1 MGNDERD
8 QLLRRFMKVVGEPA
22 GSDFFD
28 EEELVELFDYT
39 GDLGDDFLRIEVL
52 LWGARLYPESVAL
65 SERRAALYYDL
76 GNDSALQKVMKN
88 VPDSSVL
95 KRILSLRASGP
106 DSAAA
111 QAEMEAILHSVKD
124 FKDEEII
131 RFVQTGC
138 ELGLYSWLKEH
149 KAQIVARCSFPQ
161 SFLYELIPYAEEN
174 GDYDYIIQ
182 LLEELTDLEPFNSEF
197 WEMLADYL
205 DIHFSDAEKTL
216 NAAEYALAID
226 PDSMKAAVLKA
237 SAMYQLKQPFKDI
250 EQILRNAMTSHPDE
264 NSPVHLLADL
274 YASEKRLDDAIDLL
288 KEYVSAHPNDRVTLS
303 YLISGTQGKLD
314 EKYLRHF
321 YELEKPDY
329 DQLVEWSR
337 SALQQFRP
345 IVALEI
351 LKLVSKDDFMTNDEP
366 HQLLITA
373 LYAARE
379 YTQVRERFMVYKMLC
394 ETSSMLFNMNVGVL
408 YALSAL
414 AWADTPEK
422 CMEAIDVIEWMEN
435 GAAQCAT
442 EQPCMSVQ
450 EAITRNGVKEY
461 LSKIKAML
469 KSGQRYDADK
479 FNPFLKGVYGL

>member
-22 GSDFFD
+22 GSVFFD
-28 EEELVELFDYT
+28 EDELVELFDYA

-52 LWGARLYPESVAL
+52 LWGARLFPDSVPL

-76 GNDSALQKVMKN
+76 GNDSALQKVMKK

-95 KRILSLRASGP
+95 KRILSLRASKP
-106 DSAAA
+106 D
-111 QAEMEAILHSVKD
+111 AEMAKSEMTAILQSVKD

-138 ELGLYSWLKEH
+138 ELGLYAWLKEH
-149 KAQIVARCSFPQ
+149 KHQILQRCSFPQ

-174 GDYDYIIQ
+174 ADYDYIIE

-226 PDSMKAAVLKA
+226 PDSIKATVIKA
-237 SAMYQLKQPFKDI
+237 SAMYQLKHPFKDI
-250 EQILRNAMTSHPDE
+250 EHILREAIASHPED

-274 YASEKRLDDAIDLL
+274 YASEERLDDAIELL
-288 KEYVSAHPNDRVTLS
+288 KEYVDSHPEDRVTLS
-303 YLISGTQGKLD
+303 YLISGTKGDLD
-314 EKYLRHF
+314 ERYLRRF
-321 YELEKPDY
+321 YEVEKPDY
-329 DQLVEWSR
+329 DQLVEWCR

-345 IVALEI
+345 VVALQI
-351 LKLVSKDDFMTNDEP
+351 LRLISHEDYLTNDEP

-379 YTQVRERFMVYKMLC
+379 YARVRDSFMVYKNLC
-394 ETSSMLFNMNVGVL
+394 ETTSMLFNMNIGVL

-414 AWADTPEK
+414 SWADTPEK
-422 CMEAIDVIEWMEN
+422 RTEAIEAIEWMEN

-442 EQPCMSVQ
+442 GQPCMSVQ

-461 LSKIKAML
+461 LSKLKAML
-469 KSGQRYDADK
+469 ATGEKYDANK